1 MKRVFVLTILILVV
15 FSLSAVFAD
24 GWVDAESEIQKSVQE
39 NSAQEPTV
47 EFINLVASMT
57 NVQQNISKE
66 MINAAISPSSKK
78 GCGCD
83 ENEPYVVIT
92 FFNPQKIKNILEDTT
107 INKNTNNIKN
117 RIIQGF
123 AVYSGENLN
132 NFFACPDPMKM
143 GRYTV
148 TNAGTHDFTLSFML
162 ITTNASIIVKFQD
175 GGYLTSVSSS
185 DEKIPSWHGFFYFNS
200 ADITS
205 LFDQNC
211 KNSFS
216 SLSQE
221 LKERLKNL
229 LFNSKPTSFHRAFK
243 DSPASFEVA
252 NSPHNVKTSLWSWWL
267 ETHVSYDTPA
277 GVYKDSVKITVCA
290 DVKDW

>member
-92 FFNPQKIKNILEDTT
+92 FFNAQKVRDVLEGKEKLWKYLFLD
-107 INKNTNNIKN
+107 NEK
-117 RIIQGF
+117 IQGI

-132 NFFACPDPMKM
+132 NFFAFSYPMKM

-148 TNAGTHDFTLSFML
+148 TNAGTHDFTLSFMS

-175 GGYLTSVSSS
+175 GGYLTNVSSP
-185 DEKIPSWHGFFYFNS
+185 DEKIPSWHGFVSLNAS
-200 ADITS
+200 ITS
-205 LFDQNC
+205 LLC
-211 KNSFS
+211 SLNSNKITKDDVE
-216 SLSQE
+216 QI
-221 LKERLKNL
+221 
-229 LFNSKPTSFHRAFK
+229 LFKKPTSFHRAFK
-243 DSPASFEVA
+243 DSPASFEVT
-252 NSPHNVKTSLWSWWL
+252 NSPHNTKESLWSWWL

-290 DVKDW
+290 DVEDW